1 MSLSPSLV
9 NANTHPLV
17 VGKLASPAAIHIVLL
32 VLSFLLLLLGAE
44 IFTNGVEWLGHR
56 LGVSESATGSILAA
70 VGTALPETMIPV
82 IAILQA
88 TFGSGAQAAAD
99 EVGVGAIL
107 GAPFML
113 STIAMFLVGAS
124 VLYFGDRRSFGEQMH
139 FNEVSTQRDLSFF
152 LMGYTLAFA
161 AAVIHDELVGYAIG
175 AVLVAL
181 YLVYLVRSLQSGEL
195 VESDD
200 LEELHLGQA
209 VEGASN
215 RLLDGESGPHADD
228 PHVSLVVLQTLGALA
243 VIIAGAHM
251 FVGQTT
257 WVSDEILHMPAAVIA
272 LLIAPLAT
280 ELPEKLN
287 SVIWISRDKDTLA
300 LGNISGAMAFQ
311 GTLPVTL
318 GILFTSW
325 NLSLAWGTTGFLNAF
340 SAILAIVSGGILYLR
355 ARNVDEG
362 NMSPYPFLIGGVFY
376 TLFIAV
382 LLYHVF
388 VIGVAAGG
396 AGH

>member
-1 MSLSPSLV
+1 MTASPL
-9 NANTHPLV
+9 TLV
-17 VGKLASPAAIHIVLL
+17 VGQLLPPTVTNVVLL
-32 VLSFLLLLLGAE
+32 VVSFLLLLLGAE

-88 TFGSGAQAAAD
+88 VLGSGTQAAAD

-113 STIAMFLVGAS
+113 STIAMFLVGSS
-124 VLYFGDRRSFGEQMH
+124 VLYFSDRRSFGAQMH
-139 FNEVSTQRDLSFF
+139 FNEESTKRDLSFF
-152 LMGYTLAFA
+152 LVGYTLAFLA
-161 AAVIHDELVGYAIG
+161 AIITNELFGIAIG
-175 AVLVAL
+175 VLLVVL
-181 YLVYLVRSLQSGEL
+181 YLVYLVRSLRSGEL
-195 VESDD
+195 VEGDE
-200 LEELHLGQA
+200 LEELHLGEL
-209 VEGASN
+209 VEGLSS
-215 RLLDGESGPHADD
+215 RLTSGGTANHAGD
-228 PHVSLVVLQTLGALA
+228 PHVTLVVLQTLGALGI
-243 VIIAGAHM
+243 IIAGAHM

-257 WVSDEILHMPAAVIA
+257 WVSEELLNIPAAVIA

-280 ELPEKLN
+280 ELPEKFN

-325 NLSLAWGTTGFLNAF
+325 DLSLSWGTTGFLNAF
-340 SAILAIVSGGILYLR
+340 SAILAIISGGILYLR
-355 ARNVDEG
+355 ARNIKEG
-362 NMSPYPFLIGGVFY
+362 NMSPYPFLVGGLFY
-376 TLFIAV
+376 VLFIVV

-388 VIGVAAGG
+388 AIGISAAG

>member
-1 MSLSPSLV
+1 MTASPL
-9 NANTHPLV
+9 TLV
-17 VGKLASPAAIHIVLL
+17 VGQLLPPTVTNMTLL
-32 VLSFLLLLLGAE
+32 VVSFMLLLLGAE

-82 IAILQA
+82 IAI
-88 TFGSGAQAAAD
+88 AQAAVGSGSQEAAD
-99 EVGVGAIL
+99 AVGVGAIL

-113 STIAMFLVGAS
+113 STIAMFLVGSS
-124 VLYFGDRRSFGEQMH
+124 VLYFSGRRNFGAQMH
-139 FNEVSTQRDLSFF
+139 FNEEATQRDLSFF
-152 LMGYTLAFA
+152 LVGYTLAFLA
-161 AAVIHDELVGYAIG
+161 AIITNELFGIAIG
-175 AVLVAL
+175 ISLVLL
-181 YLVYLVRSLQSGEL
+181 YLIYLVLSLRSGEL
-195 VESDD
+195 VEGEE
-200 LEELHLGQA
+200 LEELHLGEL
-209 VEGASN
+209 VEGLSE
-215 RLLDGESGPHADD
+215 RLSSGKTGNHADD
-228 PHVSLVVLQTLGALA
+228 PNTVLVVLQTLGALGI
-243 VIIAGAHM
+243 IIAGAHM

-257 WVSDEILHMPAAVIA
+257 WVSEEILNIPAAVIA

-280 ELPEKLN
+280 ELPEKFN

-325 NLSLAWGTTGFLNAF
+325 DLSLTWGTTGFLNAF
-340 SAILAIVSGGILYLR
+340 SAILAIISGGILYLR
-355 ARNVDEG
+355 ARNIKEG
-362 NMSPYPFLIGGVFY
+362 NMSPYPFLVGGAFY
-376 TLFIAV
+376 ALFIVV

-388 VIGVAAGG
+388 VIGISAAG

>member
-1 MSLSPSLV
+1 MTASPLS
-9 NANTHPLV
+9 LV
-17 VGKLASPAAIHIVLL
+17 VGQLVPPVATNTLLL
-32 VLSFLLLLLGAE
+32 VASFLLLLLGAE

-88 TFGSGAQAAAD
+88 VLGSGSQAAAD

-113 STIAMFLVGAS
+113 STIAMFLVGSS
-124 VLYFGDRRSFGEQMH
+124 VLYFQSRRQFGAEMH
-139 FNEVSTQRDLSFF
+139 FNEQSTQRDLSFF
-152 LMGYTLAFA
+152 LVGYTLAFI
-161 AAVIHDELVGYAIG
+161 AAVIHNELVGIAIG
-175 AVLVAL
+175 IVLVLL

-195 VESDD
+195 VESED
-200 LEELHLGQA
+200 LEELHLGRIA
-209 VEGASN
+209 EGASK
-215 RLLDGESGPHADD
+215 RLTSGGNGNHAGD
-228 PHVSLVVLQTLGALA
+228 PHVALVVLQTLGALG
-243 VIIAGAHM
+243 IIIGGAHI

-257 WVSDEILHMPAAVIA
+257 WVSEEILKMPAAVIA

-280 ELPEKLN
+280 ELPEKFN

-325 NLSLAWGTTGFLNAF
+325 NLSLTWGTTGFLNGF

-355 ARNVDEG
+355 ARNVKEG
-362 NMSPYPFLIGGVFY
+362 NMSPYPFLIGGLFY
-376 TLFIAV
+376 ALFIAV

-388 VIGVAAGG
+388 VIGIQAAG
-396 AGH
+396 AH

>member
-1 MSLSPSLV
+1 
-9 NANTHPLV
+9 
-17 VGKLASPAAIHIVLL
+17 
-32 VLSFLLLLLGAE
+32 
-44 IFTNGVEWLGHR
+44 
-56 LGVSESATGSILAA
+56 
-70 VGTALPETMIPV
+70 
-82 IAILQA
+82 
-88 TFGSGAQAAAD
+88 
-99 EVGVGAIL
+99 
-107 GAPFML
+107 
-113 STIAMFLVGAS
+113 
-124 VLYFGDRRSFGEQMH
+124 
-139 FNEVSTQRDLSFF
+139 
-152 LMGYTLAFA
+152 
-161 AAVIHDELVGYAIG
+161 
-175 AVLVAL
+175 
-181 YLVYLVRSLQSGEL
+181 
-195 VESDD
+195 
-200 LEELHLGQA
+200 
-209 VEGASN
+209 
-215 RLLDGESGPHADD
+215 
-228 PHVSLVVLQTLGALA
+228 
-243 VIIAGAHM
+243 
-251 FVGQTT
+251 
-257 WVSDEILHMPAAVIA
+257 VIA

>member
-1 MSLSPSLV
+1 MSASPL
-9 NANTHPLV
+9 TLV
-17 VGKLASPAAIHIVLL
+17 VGQLLPPTVTNLTLL
-32 VLSFLLLLLGAE
+32 VVSFMLLLLGAE

-88 TFGSGAQAAAD
+88 MTGSGSQEAAD
-99 EVGVGAIL
+99 AVGVGAIL

-113 STIAMFLVGAS
+113 STIAMFLVGSS
-124 VLYFGDRRSFGEQMH
+124 VLYFQSRRSFGAEMH
-139 FNEVSTQRDLSFF
+139 FNEKATQRDLSFF
-152 LMGYTLAFA
+152 LVGYTLAFLA
-161 AAVIHDELVGYAIG
+161 AIITNELFGIAIG
-175 AVLVAL
+175 IILVLL
-181 YLVYLVRSLQSGEL
+181 YLVYLVRSLRSGEL
-195 VESDD
+195 VESEE
-200 LEELHLGQA
+200 LEELHLGEI
-209 VEGASN
+209 VEGIGDRLASGGTGN
-215 RLLDGESGPHADD
+215 HADN
-228 PHVSLVVLQTLGALA
+228 PNTALVVLQTLGALGI
-243 VIIAGAHM
+243 IIAGAHM

-257 WVSDEILHMPAAVIA
+257 WVSEEILNIPAAVIA

-280 ELPEKLN
+280 ELPEKFN
-287 SVIWISRDKDTLA
+287 SIIWISRDKDTLA

-325 NLSLAWGTTGFLNAF
+325 DLSLAWGTTGFLNAF

-355 ARNVDEG
+355 ARNVNEG
-362 NMSPYPFLIGGVFY
+362 NMSPYPFLVGGIFY
-376 TLFIAV
+376 VLFIAV

-388 VIGVAAGG
+388 VIGVTAAG

>member
-1 MSLSPSLV
+1 MTASPL
-9 NANTHPLV
+9 TLV
-17 VGKLASPAAIHIVLL
+17 VGQLLPPTVTNVILL

-88 TFGSGAQAAAD
+88 VLGSGSQEAAD
-99 EVGVGAIL
+99 AVGVGAIL

-113 STIAMFLVGAS
+113 STIAMFLVGSS
-124 VLYFGDRRSFGEQMH
+124 VLYFRDRRSFGAQMH
-139 FNEVSTQRDLSFF
+139 FNEESTQRDLSFF
-152 LMGYTLAFA
+152 LVGYTLAFLA
-161 AAVIHDELVGYAIG
+161 AIITNELFGIAIG
-175 AVLVAL
+175 VVLVLL
-181 YLVYLVRSLQSGEL
+181 YLVYLVRSLRSGEL
-195 VESDD
+195 VEGEE
-200 LEELHLGQA
+200 LEELHLGQIT
-209 VEGASN
+209 EGLSE
-215 RLLDGESGPHADD
+215 RLTSGETGEHAND
-228 PHVSLVVLQTLGALA
+228 PHTVLVVLQTLGALG
-243 VIIAGAHM
+243 IIIGGAHM

-257 WVSDEILHMPAAVIA
+257 WVSEEILNMPAAVIA

-280 ELPEKLN
+280 ELPEKFN

-325 NLSLAWGTTGFLNAF
+325 DLSLSWGTTGFLNAF
-340 SAILAIVSGGILYLR
+340 SAILAIISGGILYLR
-355 ARNVDEG
+355 ARNVKEG
-362 NMSPYPFLIGGVFY
+362 NMSPYPFLIGGLFY
-376 TLFIAV
+376 TAFIVV

-388 VIGVAAGG
+388 VLGISAAG